1 MECPQCQAV
10 DIRTDVPAISKA
22 NVWQKFGW
30 LEVTSMT
37 MESVVTADERMKR
50 AEQQRQVRPPSTD
63 PSLHTC
69 FMCGKS
75 RAQLDGA
82 GVKLILGVYGGICV
96 GCVQLCQDVM
106 EQAGAKTP

>member
-1 MECPQCQAV
+1 VECPKCQAT
-10 DIRTDVPAISKA
+10 DIRNDVPAIGKA
-22 NVWQKFGW
+22 NVCQKCGW

-37 MESVVTADERMKR
+37 MESAMTADERTKR
-50 AEQQRQVRPPSTD
+50 AEQQRQLRPPSTD

-69 FMCGKS
+69 FMCGKG

-106 EQAGAKTP
+106 EQEGAKTP